1 MPILINYDLF
11 KTKDN
16 VLKTR
21 IERAQT
27 IDRLLC
33 ELEAINIKIAK
44 GEASQDDI
52 GRSLAIENKYLVNAT
67 EAFRLHMEGSGS
79 LVRAYRNANAM
90 TIQTIALDFLRT
102 IQMVKPYKA

>member
-33 ELEAINIKIAK
+33 EFEAINIKIAK
-44 GEASQDDI
+44 GEANQDDI
-52 GRSLAIENKYLVNAT
+52 DRSDAIANKYLVNAT

-79 LVRAYRNANAM
+79 LVRAYQESHPRI
-90 TIQTIALDFLRT
+90 IQTIALDFLRT